1 MNSTIASTLISSEP
15 VSVMDAPELDDLPE
29 ELELN
34 MERELMQI
42 KLKYESKRAP
52 ILKALIKKRQSTSVI
67 NDP

>member
-1 MNSTIASTLISSEP
+1 
-15 VSVMDAPELDDLPE
+15 MDTPTDQPTDQPELDDLLE